1 MTNPGSRDDAALFSS
16 HTCIGKVRIAD
27 AKGEVLR
34 DADQAWEVARALIMD
49 LLKEKPEHLLLLT
62 ASLEVTGEDGE
73 IVLEFP
79 FAEAMCEPPTD
90 EPPTKH

>member
-1 MTNPGSRDDAALFSS
+1 MMPRYFF

-34 DADQAWEVARALIMD
+34 DADQAHW
-49 LLKEKPEHLLLLT
+49 
-62 ASLEVTGEDGE
+62 EDGE
-73 IVLEFP
+73 IVLDFP
-79 FAEAMCEPPTD
+79 FAEAMCEPPAA